1 MQAILLTNTIS
12 FFKIL
17 FQYLKF
23 SIFTKMIIISH
34 KAIRMF
40 VIKHPELLPSL
51 ERWYNITL
59 KADWSGFNDVKKYF
73 NSVDAVGNGLFV
85 FNIKGNDCRLIAR
98 IIFKTRTVFIRF
110 IGTHKEYN
118 LLNIS
123 EL

>member
-1 MQAILLTNTIS
+1 MV
-12 FFKIL
+12 
-17 FQYLKF
+17 
-23 SIFTKMIIISH
+23 IISH
-34 KAIRMF
+34 KAIREF
-40 VIKHPELLPSL
+40 AIEHPKLLPPL
-51 ERWYNITL
+51 ERWYYITL
-59 KADWSGFNDVKKYF
+59 KAGWSGFNDIKNHF

-110 IGTHKEYN
+110 IGTHKEYD